1 MKKTAYLKN
10 MLLLLK
16 LRLTKMTSFTMLSFL
31 LFTANAFAQN
41 TVKGKIVNEDGQ
53 PVAGASVVLKGTT
66 TGTTTDNS
74 GNFSIVAPKGSVLV
88 ITSISYTDQEI
99 TVGDNANI
107 NIRLTRSSGSLG
119 EVIVVGY
126 GTQRKEAVTG
136 SVASISGLAMR
147 EVPSP
152 NISQAL
158 QGRIAGVEIS
168 QNSTRPGA
176 TMQIRVRGTRSL
188 SA

>member
-1 MKKTAYLKN
+1 
-10 MLLLLK
+10 
-16 LRLTKMTSFTMLSFL
+16 
-31 LFTANAFAQN
+31 
-41 TVKGKIVNEDGQ
+41 
-53 PVAGASVVLKGTT
+53 
-66 TGTTTDNS
+66 
-74 GNFSIVAPKGSVLV
+74 IVAAKGSILV
-88 ITSISYTDQEI
+88 ITSINYTDQEI

-107 NIRLTRSSGSLG
+107 NVRLSRSSGSLG

-136 SVASISGLAMR
+136 SVASISGVAMR

-176 TMQIRVRGTRSL
+176 TMQIRVRGIRSL
-188 SA
+188 SADNNPLIVLDGIPFIGSLGDINPNDVKSIDVLKDASATAIYGSRGANGVIMITTDKGKK